1 MARKSRES
9 SVNIDLSG
17 VEVSRKVIPEGTY
30 QVVVNEA
37 KMGKSKEDKPKVAF
51 EFEVSEGPNKGFK
64 LFENCSLQPQ
74 ALFKLK
80 SLLMALGVDIPDG
93 AFDLNLKDL
102 IGLTCEV
109 EVGHEVYEGKKRARI
124 LEFINP
130 TESEEDYDDEDD
142 GDEGSE
148 DLEERLSEMDKEELK
163 ELAFELE
170 IPKKKVLAAKKVTAL
185 VELIMEEA
193 EEDDIL
199 AALDSDDS
207 DDEDDGDND
216 DTPDYSEMS
225 LAELKAECK
234 NRGLKVKKGM
244 DEEDLIEMLEEDDEE

>member
-30 QVVVNEA
+30 PVVVNEA

-80 SLLMALGVDIPDG
+80 SILMALGVDIPDG

-102 IGLTCEV
+102 VGLTCEV

-130 TESEEDYDDEDD
+130 AESDEDDEDED
-142 GDEGSE
+142 DDEGSE

-163 ELAFELE
+163 DLAFELE
-170 IPKKKVLAAKKVTAL
+170 IPKKKILAAKKVTAL

-207 DDEDDGDND
+207 DDEDDDDDD

-244 DEEDLIEMLEEDDEE
+244 DEEDLIEMLEGDDEE

>member
-17 VEVSRKVIPEGTY
+17 VEVSKKVIPEGTY
-30 QVVVNEA
+30 LVVVNEA

-80 SLLMALGVDIPDG
+80 SILMALGVDIPDG

-102 IGLTCEV
+102 VGLTCEV

-130 TESEEDYDDEDD
+130 AESDKDDEDED
-142 GDEGSE
+142 GGSE

-163 ELAFELE
+163 ELALKLE
-170 IPKKKVLAAKKVTAL
+170 ISKKKVMAAKKVTAL

-199 AALDSDDS
+199 DALDS
-207 DDEDDGDND
+207 DDEDDEDDD

>member
-30 QVVVNEA
+30 LVVVNEV

-80 SLLMALGVDIPDG
+80 SILMALGVDIPDG

-102 IGLTCEV
+102 VGLTCEV

-130 TESEEDYDDEDD
+130 AESDEDDEDE
-142 GDEGSE
+142 DEGSE
-148 DLEERLSEMDKEELK
+148 DLEERLYEMDKGELK

-170 IPKKKVLAAKKVTAL
+170 ISKKKILAAKNVTAL

-207 DDEDDGDND
+207 DDEDEDDDD

-244 DEEDLIEMLEEDDEE
+244 DEEDLIEMLEEDDGE

>member
-30 QVVVNEA
+30 LVVVNEA

-80 SLLMALGVDIPDG
+80 SILMALGVDIPDG

-130 TESEEDYDDEDD
+130 AESDEDD
-142 GDEGSE
+142 EGDGDEDEGSE

-170 IPKKKVLAAKKVTAL
+170 IPKKKILAAKKVTAL

-199 AALDSDDS
+199 AALDSDYS
-207 DDEDDGDND
+207 DDEDEDDDD